1 LAQALILALEED
13 KNQPVATDRLRLAGL
28 VKGVVFM
35 GTPFWGSLNATTA
48 APFVTALGNVNPFP
62 GNSALGSI
70 NPFPVNSTL
79 VKSLSANS
87 LDLATL
93 VSHFS
98 QITATHGIEIKIF
111 YESRPLTLSGLVSE
125 SS

>member
-35 GTPFWGSLNATTA
+35 GT
-48 APFVTALGNVNPFP
+48 PFVTALGNVNPFP